1 MTADL
6 AMKFRRLSELCAEIA
21 AELEQDET
29 PPPKKSKPRRSRR
42 RPYVQPR
49 PADPANV
56 MSPLGK
62 READEIL
69 GKS

>member
-1 MTADL
+1 MNGSL
-6 AMKFRRLSELCAEIA
+6 AMKFRQLSILYGEIA
-21 AELEQDET
+21 DELEQDEA